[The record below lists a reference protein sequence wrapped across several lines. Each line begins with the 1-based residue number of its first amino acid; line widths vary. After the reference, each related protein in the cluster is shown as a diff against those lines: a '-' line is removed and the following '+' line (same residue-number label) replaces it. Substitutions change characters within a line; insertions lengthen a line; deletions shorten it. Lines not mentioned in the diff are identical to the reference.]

1 MATKQLLQI
10 LLKSRDG
17 IKSGATKVADIVT
30 EYLTTT
36 GAKTISPE
44 ERFTINKEF
53 SELAPSNVVDDIF
66 GDFKGVQDDAGEVV
80 SDTLFTDKVSDQ
92 LGMKLRG
99 DETFGELMKIKR
111 AQEAK
116 KGIGSMIPKEYY
128 GYNRG
133 PSGEIQKIPNPIN
146 MDDIIASER
155 AVDKSRIKNFSQ
167 RDDYAQFIRKMR
179 GKDFTN
185 PDIKKIVTESGGN
198 IAEGKQ
204 AATTLARAAEMGAD
218 TKIKQEILSDLD
230 VDKLE
235 RGPGWWKGDDRYPLT
250 GGPMGE
256 DSFGEMS
263 DVLIRK
269 INGGVMDDLDIVI
282 GEDKT
287 NEFFRFIEPNNF
299 KNDPE
304 AFVQAVKS
312 ELESSA
318 IKYDMTFWEN
328 YVDEIMQLIKSEP
341 PMFRTGGL
349 V

>member
-116 KGIGSMIPKEYY
+116 KGIGSMIPKEYF

-133 PSGEIQKIPNPIN
+133 KGGEFTKIPGPVY

-155 AVDKSRIKNFSQ
+155 PMDTSKIKNWSQ
-167 RDDYAQFIRKMR
+167 RDDYAKFIRKMR
-179 GKDFTN
+179 GEKFEN
-185 PDIKKIVTESGGN
+185 PTIRKIVKDSGGD
-198 IAEGKQ
+198 IAEGKR
-204 AATTLARAAEMGAD
+204 AATTIARAADMVAD
-218 TKIKQEILSDLD
+218 TKVKQEVLSELHEMKLD
-230 VDKLE
+230 K
-235 RGPGWWKGDDRYPLT
+235 GPGWWKGDNVY
-250 GGPMGE
+250 GPMGA
-256 DSFGEMS
+256 DDRAEMTERIMTT
-263 DVLIRK
+263 VNNRI
-269 INGGVMDDLDIVI
+269 MDDLDILM

-287 NEFFRFIEPNNF
+287 NEVFRFIDRNKF
-299 KNDPE
+299 KNDPD
-304 AFVQAVKS
+304 AFVQFVKE
-312 ELESSA
+312 ELESNG
-318 IKYDMTFWEN
+318 IKYDMTLWEN
-328 YVDEIMQLIKSEP
+328 YVDEIMQLTTPELSR
-341 PMFRTGGL
+341 FRYGGL

>member
-116 KGIGSMIPKEYY
+116 KGIGSMIPKEYF

-133 PSGEIQKIPNPIN
+133 KGGEFTKIPGPVY

-155 AVDKSRIKNFSQ
+155 PMDTSKIKNWSQ
-167 RDDYAQFIRKMR
+167 RDDYAKFIRKMR
-179 GKDFTN
+179 GEKFEN
-185 PDIKKIVTESGGN
+185 PTIRKIVKDSGGD
-198 IAEGKQ
+198 IAEGKR
-204 AATTLARAAEMGAD
+204 AATTIARAADMVAD
-218 TKIKQEILSDLD
+218 TKVKQEVLSEFDEMKLD
-230 VDKLE
+230 K
-235 RGPGWWKGDDRYPLT
+235 GPGWWKGDNVY
-250 GGPMGE
+250 GPMGV
-256 DSFGEMS
+256 DDRAEMTERIMTT
-263 DVLIRK
+263 VNNRI
-269 INGGVMDDLDIVI
+269 MDDLDILM

-287 NEFFRFIEPNNF
+287 NEVFRFIDRNKF
-299 KNDPE
+299 KNDPD
-304 AFVQAVKS
+304 AFVQFVKE
-312 ELESSA
+312 ELESNG

-328 YVDEIMQLIKSEP
+328 YVDEIMQLTTPELSR
-341 PMFRTGGL
+341 FRYGGL

>member
-116 KGIGSMIPKEYY
+116 KGIGSMIPKEYF

-133 PSGEIQKIPNPIN
+133 KGGEFTKIPGPVY

-155 AVDKSRIKNFSQ
+155 PMDTSKIKNWSQ

-179 GKDFTN
+179 GEKFEN
-185 PDIKKIVTESGGN
+185 PTIRKIVKDSGGD
-198 IAEGKQ
+198 IAEGKR
-204 AATTLARAAEMGAD
+204 AATTIARAADMVAD
-218 TKIKQEILSDLD
+218 TKVKQEVLSELD
-230 VDKLE
+230 EMKLDK
-235 RGPGWWKGDDRYPLT
+235 GPGWWKGDNVY
-250 GGPMGE
+250 GPMGV
-256 DSFGEMS
+256 DDRAEMTERIMTT
-263 DVLIRK
+263 VNNRI
-269 INGGVMDDLDIVI
+269 MDDLDILM

-287 NEFFRFIEPNNF
+287 NEVFRFIDRNKF
-299 KNDPE
+299 KNDPD
-304 AFVQAVKS
+304 AFVQFVKE
-312 ELESSA
+312 ELESNG

-328 YVDEIMQLIKSEP
+328 YVDEIMQLATPELSR
-341 PMFRTGGL
+341 FRYGGL